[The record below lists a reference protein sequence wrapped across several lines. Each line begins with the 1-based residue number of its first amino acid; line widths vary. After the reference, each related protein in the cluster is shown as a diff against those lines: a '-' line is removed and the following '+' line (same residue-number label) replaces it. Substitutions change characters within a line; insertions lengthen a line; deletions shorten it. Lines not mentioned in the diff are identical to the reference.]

1 MNGLILP
8 KHIGVILDGNRRW
21 ASNHHMMKWQGHK
34 YGGEIFDKF
43 MEWCLEIGIPQVSA
57 YVLSTENLDRSEK
70 EVKELLKVLKR
81 QLDKFETEKAS
92 LFDKYE
98 VQIRFCGDMSRLPKD
113 LVSVM
118 KRIMKRTE
126 KYNKKLFNILIA
138 YGGRFELTHAFKKIM
153 EGAMKSGRIVITQ
166 KKIEENLLVSGD
178 VDLLIR
184 TGGTHRLSNFLPW
197 QSTYAEIYVTET
209 LWPDFSKRELMK
221 AIRWFSDTQRNFG
234 K

>member
-1 MNGLILP
+1 
-8 KHIGVILDGNRRW
+8 
-21 ASNHHMMKWQGHK
+21 
-34 YGGEIFDKF
+34 
-43 MEWCLEIGIPQVSA
+43 
-57 YVLSTENLDRSEK
+57 
-70 EVKELLKVLKR
+70 
-81 QLDKFETEKAS
+81 
-92 LFDKYE
+92 
-98 VQIRFCGDMSRLPKD
+98 
-113 LVSVM
+113 M

-138 YGGRFELTHAFKKIM
+138 YGGRFELTNAFKKLV

-221 AIRWFSDTQRNFG
+221 AIRWFSESQRNFG